1 MGLFERWRTPA
12 EAPWAPP
19 ALGLCQCEEHV
30 ESLAD
35 HRVPS
40 LESTEVS
47 VGELLAHEALDAR
60 PVLPDD
66 RFVTLPHSGQR
77 LGPFHYL
84 VRITETRGRLFDDA
98 APAALDDTL
107 STQAGVERVH
117 RDGLELFRVGAP
129 RMCASGVMA
138 AMVRALDNP
147 RLRLTHDA

>member
-1 MGLFERWRTPA
+1 MGLLDRWRTPV
-12 EAPWAPP
+12 EPPWAPP
-19 ALGLCQCEEHV
+19 PLGLCQCEEHV
-30 ESLAD
+30 EALAD

-40 LESTEVS
+40 LEATEVS
-47 VGELLAHEALDAR
+47 VGELLAHDALDAR

-84 VRITETRGRLFDDA
+84 VRIAETRGRLFDDA

-107 STQAGVERVH
+107 SVQPGVERVH
-117 RDGLELFRVGAP
+117 RDGPDAFRVGAP
-129 RMCASGVMA
+129 RLCPSGVMA

-147 RLRLTHDA
+147 RVRLTHDA

>member
-1 MGLFERWRTPA
+1 MGLFERWRAPV
-12 EAPWAPP
+12 EPPWAPP
-19 ALGLCQCEEHV
+19 SPGLCRCEEHV
-30 ESLAD
+30 ETLAE

-40 LESTEVS
+40 LEATEVS
-47 VGELLAHEALDAR
+47 VGELLAHEALEAR

-84 VRITETRGRLFDDA
+84 VRIAETRGRLFSDA

-107 STQAGVERVH
+107 SVQVGVERVH
-117 RDGLELFRVGAP
+117 RDGPDAFRVGAP
-129 RMCASGVMA
+129 QLCASGVMA